1 MLINSGTDKWM
12 VVDSHIGIYASVR
25 MNDLL
30 SHKTIPKHLIL
41 IMNKIP
47 SYKGVLNLYKLHK

>member
-1 MLINSGTDKWM
+1 M

-25 MNDLL
+25 MNDLQ